1 MISRKGGVKMNQV
14 GLVGRLTKDPTLR
27 QLHENKSTV
36 SFVIAINRNFR
47 NNQGGVDADYLLC
60 VAWGKLAE
68 RIAKYCGKGSLI
80 GVTGRL
86 QSKTYTNKDNI
97 KVYTTEVVVED
108 VRFFALKQ
116 REEQLAVEASTYV
129 SMQDGE
135 IPVEEQFVLPSED
148 EEVHAQTNAQ
158 TVTVV

>member
-1 MISRKGGVKMNQV
+1 MNQI

-27 QLHENKSTV
+27 QLSENKSTV

-80 GVTGRL
+80 AVTGRL
-86 QSKTYTNKDNI
+86 QSKSYTNKDNV

-108 VRFFALKQ
+108 VRFLALKQ
-116 REEQLAVEASTYV
+116 REEQLAAVGRNNALLLELNVNPKHRSGTPLIVA
-129 SMQDGE
+129 
-135 IPVEEQFVLPSED
+135 
-148 EEVHAQTNAQ
+148 VHFGLQ
-158 TVTVV
+158 

>member
-1 MISRKGGVKMNQV
+1 MISTKGGVKMNQV

-27 QLHENKSTV
+27 QLNENRSTV

-47 NNQGGVDADYLLC
+47 NNQGAVDADYLLC

-80 GVTGRL
+80 GVKGRL

-129 SMQDGE
+129 SMQD
-135 IPVEEQFVLPSED
+135 EEVSLEGQFELPSED
-148 EEVHAQTNAQ
+148 EEAHAQTNAQ

>member
-1 MISRKGGVKMNQV
+1 MNQV

-27 QLHENKSTV
+27 QLSENKSTA
-36 SFVIAINRNFR
+36 SFVIAINRHFR

-86 QSKTYTNKDNI
+86 QSRAYTNKDNI
-97 KVYTTEVVVED
+97 KVYTTDVVVEK
-108 VRFFALKQ
+108 VRFFVLKQ
-116 REEQLAVEASTYV
+116 REEQLDG
-129 SMQDGE
+129 SMQDE
-135 IPVEEQFVLPSED
+135 TVSLEEQFLLPSED
-148 EEVHAQTNAQ
+148 EEANAQ

>member
-1 MISRKGGVKMNQV
+1 MNQV
-14 GLVGRLTKDPTLR
+14 GLVGRLTKDPILR
-27 QLHENKSTV
+27 QLNENRSTV

-47 NNQGGVDADYLLC
+47 NNQGVVDADYLLC
-60 VAWGKLAE
+60 VAWGRLAE

-80 GVTGRL
+80 GVKGRL

-116 REEQLAVEASTYV
+116 REEQLAVEASTYS
-129 SMQDGE
+129 SMQGE
-135 IPVEEQFVLPSED
+135 EVPLEEQFVLPSED
-148 EEVHAQTNAQ
+148 EEAHTQTNAQ

>member
-1 MISRKGGVKMNQV
+1 MATKGGVKMNQI
-14 GLVGRLTKDPTLR
+14 GRVGRLTTDTTLR
-27 QLHENKSTV
+27 QLSENKSTV

-60 VAWGKLAE
+60 VAWGRLAE

-108 VRFFALKQ
+108 VRFLALKQ
-116 REEQLAVEASTYV
+116 REEQLAVETSTYS
-129 SMQDGE
+129 SMQDE
-135 IPVEEQFVLPSED
+135 EVRLEEQFMLPPED
-148 EEVHAQTNAQ
+148 EEVNTNVQ
-158 TVTVV
+158 TVTVG

>member
-1 MISRKGGVKMNQV
+1 MISTKGGVEMNQV

-27 QLHENKSTV
+27 QLYENKSTV
-36 SFVIAINRNFR
+36 SFVIATKRNFR
-47 NNQGGVDADYLLC
+47 NNQGGVDADYLFC

-86 QSKTYTNKDNI
+86 QSKTYTHKDNI

-108 VRFFALKQ
+108 VRFFVLKQ

-129 SMQDGE
+129 SMQDTE
-135 IPVEEQFVLPSED
+135 VSLEEQFVLPSED
-148 EEVHAQTNAQ
+148 EEANAQ

>member
-1 MISRKGGVKMNQV
+1 MNQV

-27 QLHENKSTV
+27 QLNENRSTV

-47 NNQGGVDADYLLC
+47 NNQGAVDADYLLC

-80 GVTGRL
+80 GVKGRL

-97 KVYTTEVVVED
+97 KIYTTEIVVED

-129 SMQDGE
+129 SMQDE
-135 IPVEEQFVLPSED
+135 EVPLEEQFVLPSED
-148 EEVHAQTNAQ
+148 EEAHTQANAQ

>member
-1 MISRKGGVKMNQV
+1 MNQV

-27 QLHENKSTV
+27 QLNENRSTV

-47 NNQGGVDADYLLC
+47 NNQGAVDADYLLC

-80 GVTGRL
+80 GVKGRL

-97 KVYTTEVVVED
+97 KVYTTDVVVED

-116 REEQLAVEASTYV
+116 REEQLAVEASTY
-129 SMQDGE
+129 SSRQDE
-135 IPVEEQFVLPSED
+135 EVPLEEQFVLPSED
-148 EEVHAQTNAQ
+148 EEAHANAQ

>member
-1 MISRKGGVKMNQV
+1 MNQV
-14 GLVGRLTKDPTLR
+14 GLVGRITKDPTLR
-27 QLHENKSTV
+27 QLFDNKSTV
-36 SFVIAINRNFR
+36 SFVIAVDRSYR

-68 RIAKYCGKGSLI
+68 RITKYCGKGSLI
-80 GVTGRL
+80 GVKGRL

-97 KVYTTEVVVED
+97 KVYTTEVYVEE

-116 REEQLAVEASTYV
+116 REEQLAVEASQYAAMHDEEV
-129 SMQDGE
+129 
-135 IPVEEQFVLPSED
+135 PVEEQFVLPSED
-148 EEVHAQTNAQ
+148 EEADANANTE

>member
-1 MISRKGGVKMNQV
+1 MISTKGGVKMNQV

-27 QLHENKSTV
+27 QLSENKSTV

-47 NNQGGVDADYLLC
+47 NNQGVVDADYLLC

-80 GVTGRL
+80 GVKGRL

-116 REEQLAVEASTYV
+116 REEQLAVEASINS
-129 SMQDGE
+129 SMQDE
-135 IPVEEQFVLPSED
+135 EVSVEEQFLLPSED
-148 EEVHAQTNAQ
+148 EEVNTQANVQ
-158 TVTVV
+158 TVTVG

>member
-1 MISRKGGVKMNQV
+1 MAMKGGVRMNQV
-14 GLVGRLTKDPTLR
+14 GLVGRLTKDPNLR
-27 QLHENKSTV
+27 QLSENKSTV

-47 NNQGGVDADYLLC
+47 NNQGSIDADYLLC

-68 RIAKYCGKGSLI
+68 RIAKHCGKGSLI

-86 QSKTYTNKDNI
+86 QSKTYTNKENI

-116 REEQLAVEASTYV
+116 REEQLAVEASING
-129 SMQDGE
+129 SMQDEE

-148 EEVHAQTNAQ
+148 EEVHTQANAQ
-158 TVTVV
+158 TVTVG

>member
-1 MISRKGGVKMNQV
+1 MKGGVRMNQI

-27 QLHENKSTV
+27 QLSENKSTV

-47 NNQGGVDADYLLC
+47 NNQGNVDADYLLC

-68 RIAKYCGKGSLI
+68 RIVKHCGKGSLI

-116 REEQLAVEASTYV
+116 REEQLAVEASKNGW
-129 SMQDGE
+129 MQDE
-135 IPVEEQFVLPSED
+135 EVAVEEQFMLPFED
-148 EEVHAQTNAQ
+148 EEANNQVNAQ
-158 TVTVV
+158 TVTVG

>member
-1 MISRKGGVKMNQV
+1 MNQI
-14 GLVGRLTKDPTLR
+14 GLVGRLTKDPILR
-27 QLHENKSTV
+27 QLSENKQTV

-47 NNQGGVDADYLLC
+47 NNQGNVDADYLLC

-68 RIAKYCGKGSLI
+68 RIVKHCGKGSLI

-129 SMQDGE
+129 SMQDE
-135 IPVEEQFVLPSED
+135 EVPLEEQFVLPSED
-148 EEVHAQTNAQ
+148 EEAHTQANAQ

>member
-1 MISRKGGVKMNQV
+1 MKGGVRMNQI
-14 GLVGRLTKDPTLR
+14 GLVGRLTKDPILR
-27 QLHENKSTV
+27 QLSENKSTV

-47 NNQGGVDADYLLC
+47 NNQGNVDADYLLC

-80 GVTGRL
+80 GVKGRL

-116 REEQLAVEASTYV
+116 REEQLAVEASKNGWV
-129 SMQDGE
+129 QDE
-135 IPVEEQFVLPSED
+135 EVLVEEQFMLPSED
-148 EEVHAQTNAQ
+148 EEANNQANAQ
-158 TVTVV
+158 TVTVG

>member
-1 MISRKGGVKMNQV
+1 MISTKGGVKMNQV

-27 QLHENKSTV
+27 QLNENRSTV

-47 NNQGGVDADYLLC
+47 NNQGAVDADYLLC

-80 GVTGRL
+80 GVKGRL

-129 SMQDGE
+129 SMQDE
-135 IPVEEQFVLPSED
+135 EVPLEEQFVLPSED
-148 EEVHAQTNAQ
+148 EEVHTQANA
-158 TVTVV
+158 

>member
-1 MISRKGGVKMNQV
+1 MNQI
-14 GLVGRLTKDPTLR
+14 GLVGRLTKDPILR
-27 QLHENKSTV
+27 QLSENKSTV

-47 NNQGGVDADYLLC
+47 NNQGNVDADYLLC

-68 RIAKYCGKGSLI
+68 RIVKHCGKGSLI

-116 REEQLAVEASTYV
+116 REEQLAVEASKNGWV
-129 SMQDGE
+129 QDE
-135 IPVEEQFVLPSED
+135 EVLVEEQFMLPSED
-148 EEVHAQTNAQ
+148 EEANNQANAQ
-158 TVTVV
+158 TVTVG